1 MIGHYNRG
9 LGQWNKHLQRTASS
23 STQRQPVHGQ
33 QQLHGP
39 NHLSGSM
46 RSRRHAGRSNQRQ
59 TPLQSSSFKV
69 MHTPT
74 KSTKGDRMDERIEM
88 KWKCGHTETHTFGY
102 TTGDM
107 KAKMR
112 LMASTL
118 GVCMMCSTQKAAD
131 DHWAQ
136 MQILLRPRTIVM
148 TGSQRQVEWAR
159 QIRASMYDS
168 LAVIHDQL
176 RQAHLD
182 QHQQWGAIVIALR
195 PVLEELRRWRLYTY
209 AGDIIEHRN
218 MTWSLMFGD
227 ALNRAG
233 LRIKGL
239 TK

>member
-1 MIGHYNRG
+1 
-9 LGQWNKHLQRTASS
+9 
-23 STQRQPVHGQ
+23 
-33 QQLHGP
+33 
-39 NHLSGSM
+39 
-46 RSRRHAGRSNQRQ
+46 
-59 TPLQSSSFKV
+59 
-69 MHTPT
+69 
-74 KSTKGDRMDERIEM
+74 
-88 KWKCGHTETHTFGY
+88 
-102 TTGDM
+102 M

-131 DHWAQ
+131 DHWTQ

-168 LAVIHDQL
+168 LAIIHDQL
-176 RQAHLD
+176 RLAHLD
-182 QHQQWGAIVIALR
+182 QRQEWGAIVIALR

-218 MTWSLMFGD
+218 ITWSVMFGD
-227 ALNRAG
+227 ALMRSG

>member
-1 MIGHYNRG
+1 
-9 LGQWNKHLQRTASS
+9 
-23 STQRQPVHGQ
+23 
-33 QQLHGP
+33 
-39 NHLSGSM
+39 
-46 RSRRHAGRSNQRQ
+46 
-59 TPLQSSSFKV
+59 
-69 MHTPT
+69 
-74 KSTKGDRMDERIEM
+74 MDERIEI
-88 KWKCGHTETHTFGY
+88 KWKCGHTETHTFAY
-102 TTGDM
+102 TTNDM

-131 DHWAQ
+131 DHWTQ

-176 RQAHLD
+176 RLAHLD
-182 QHQQWGAIVIALR
+182 QRQEWGAIVIALR

-218 MTWSLMFGD
+218 MVWMKMFQD
-227 ALNRAG
+227 ALTVAG
-233 LRIKGL
+233 LKVKGL